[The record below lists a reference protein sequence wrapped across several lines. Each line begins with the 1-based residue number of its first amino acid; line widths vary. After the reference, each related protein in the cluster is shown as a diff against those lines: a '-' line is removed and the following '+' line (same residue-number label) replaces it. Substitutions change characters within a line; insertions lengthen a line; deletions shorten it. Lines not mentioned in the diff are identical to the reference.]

1 MPCRAMSYANVA
13 AVAISAAATPKAT
26 KYPIDR
32 TAGAK
37 ATNMVTK
44 RSFLNTTANV
54 TANVTANA
62 TANATSNA
70 CSIIWKTTKFSAQTR
85 PMSSNLMA
93 VDNLANNDVSNSYYS
108 FCPKCGVD
116 ILIFSHESYCPL
128 AK

>member
-32 TAGAK
+32 TASAK

-44 RSFLNTTANV
+44 SSFLNTTANV
-54 TANVTANA
+54 TTNVTANA
-62 TANATSNA
+62 
-70 CSIIWKTTKFSAQTR
+70 CPIIWRTTKLSAQTR

-128 AK
+128 AR

>member
-1 MPCRAMSYANVA
+1 MNYANVA
-13 AVAISAAATPKAT
+13 AVAISAAATSKTT

-32 TAGAK
+32 TTGAK
-37 ATNMVTK
+37 ATNIVTK
-44 RSFLNTTANV
+44 SSFLNTTANV
-54 TANVTANA
+54 TVNA
-62 TANATSNA
+62 TANAS
-70 CSIIWKTTKFSAQTR
+70 SIIWKTAKLSAQTR

-93 VDNLANNDVSNSYYS
+93 ADNLANNDVSNSYYS